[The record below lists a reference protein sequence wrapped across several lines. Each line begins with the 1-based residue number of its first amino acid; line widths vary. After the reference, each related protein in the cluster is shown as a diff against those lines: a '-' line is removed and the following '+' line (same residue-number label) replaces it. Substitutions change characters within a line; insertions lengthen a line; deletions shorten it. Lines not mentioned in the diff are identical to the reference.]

1 MGGLVGIY
9 SSPSIIMKLQASR
22 RFVSS
27 SSTHR
32 VAVSVYR
39 HSPLA
44 LQLLP
49 ALALGGLDH
58 GELEAAVEGG
68 QLAHKAL
75 GLVVPGQ
82 VHLQR
87 ALERGGLLRRS
98 RLYTILYSMGS
109 SLKSFISCKK

>member
-1 MGGLVGIY
+1 M
-9 SSPSIIMKLQASR
+9 
-22 RFVSS
+22 SS

-39 HSPLA
+39 HSTLP

-98 RLYTILYSMGS
+98 RLLAACVPIKFTFIWCKNKAQPKLYD
-109 SLKSFISCKK
+109 

>member
-1 MGGLVGIY
+1 MGGLVGIN
-9 SSPSIIMKLQASR
+9 SSPSIIMKLQTSR

-39 HSPLA
+39 HSSLA

-82 VHLQR
+82 VHL
-87 ALERGGLLRRS
+87 
-98 RLYTILYSMGS
+98 
-109 SLKSFISCKK
+109 

>member
-1 MGGLVGIY
+1 MGGLVSIN
-9 SSPSIIMKLQASR
+9 SSPSIIMKLQTSR
-22 RFVSS
+22 RLVSS

-39 HSPLA
+39 DSPLP

-98 RLYTILYSMGS
+98 RLYSMDGFQP
-109 SLKSFISCKK
+109 KIF